1 MEAINEFINPAL
13 LCGIVFLI
21 AGIVTKRFPPKQI
34 NYLYGYRTARSMRSL
49 EEWNYAQK
57 YSAIKMIQIATFL
70 ILISIIANIV
80 LSDLKEF
87 NVASFFIVII
97 SIMYLFVKTE
107 KALKNKFIN

>member
-1 MEAINEFINPAL
+1 MESVDEFINPAL

-21 AGIVTKRFPPKQI
+21 AGIVTKLFPPKKI

-57 YSAIKMIQIATFL
+57 YSAIKMIQIAAFL
-70 ILISIIANIV
+70 ILISIIAMLV

-97 SIMYLFVKTE
+97 SIIYLVVKTE